1 MYILSMLHV
10 LRIYVEV
17 KSPKS
22 VVGVVL
28 HVIKDVELSEE
39 TRIGISYR
47 VSTSVIKLKV
57 IAFNKNRLHVY

>member
-1 MYILSMLHV
+1 M
-10 LRIYVEV
+10 EV